1 MKIIYF
7 LFIFGL
13 LNCSELPGVYDIW
26 YNYDYS
32 LVQNYNPKYT
42 YYPFRLPLNGGDK
55 MDIQIKVPKKTIT
68 YFHIVA
74 YEYSD
79 YPKDNDVISH
89 YLGHELKCPTQS
101 DTDAGEYIIYYFTV
115 VSHKGYNYLTIDVTI
130 PNYSY
135 TYLIFTVDLRRYKY
149 SDIHDLKLNEN
160 YHVPVVGVF
169 NDELI
174 PNGYQIYIRI
184 SSFSQD
190 NMEIQLKTDTPPY
203 NKRYD
208 FRVDVCQYSEMPT
221 GQQVYYG
228 DKNKPCSNDIPNTST
243 LEREYY
249 YPFSTEN
256 NVNYLSIRITNNLRD
271 FKSLDI
277 FIYSET
283 GMAVAL
289 LVVIIVLPILVVGG
303 IVYFILKKL
312 GICK

>member
-55 MDIQIKVPKKTIT
+55 MDIQIKVPKNTIT

-74 YEYSD
+74 YEYVNF
-79 YPKDNDVISH
+79 PDNSAVVSH
-89 YLGHELKCPTQS
+89 YGGYQLVCPAQS
-101 DTDAGEYIIYYFTV
+101 KKDDGDYTFYYFTV
-115 VSHKGYNYLTIDVTI
+115 VSDEGYNYLTIDVTI

-135 TYLIFTVDLRRYKY
+135 TYLIFTVDLRSYKY
-149 SDIHDLKLNEN
+149 SDIHELKLNEN
-160 YHVPVVGVF
+160 YHVPVGVF
-169 NDELI
+169 NDKLI
-174 PNGYQIYIRI
+174 PKGYQIYIRI

-190 NMEIQLKTDTPPY
+190 NMEIQLKTDTAPY
-203 NKRYD
+203 DKRKD
-208 FRVDVCQYSEMPT
+208 FRVDVCQYSDMPT

-228 DKNKPCSNDIPNTST
+228 DKNRPCSNDIPNTST

-249 YPFSTEN
+249 YPFSTDN